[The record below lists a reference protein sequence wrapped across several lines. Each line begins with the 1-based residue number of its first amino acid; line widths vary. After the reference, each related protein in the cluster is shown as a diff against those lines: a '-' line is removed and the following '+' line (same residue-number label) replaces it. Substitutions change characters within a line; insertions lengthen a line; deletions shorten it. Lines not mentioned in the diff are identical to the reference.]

1 MEKKF
6 QPTLFQGDSLA
17 NLSPL
22 QEKEKEQKMI
32 AISGHKCY
40 ELLPKSNQDGLLGK
54 MCKALLTSTT
64 AWYSDRSKL
73 IWKHKVS
80 KSNVLLFQLQASVLG
95 TKETESGLSDVMYP
109 TPTVGCE
116 VGGEQSKRV
125 ERTKSGGFILRKKN
139 KPQNTFGAK
148 LSDAM
153 LYLEK
158 KKQYP
163 TPTARDWKCGTKKIP
178 PCTGKT
184 RGDTLVNSLVREKKN
199 LGGKLNP
206 NFVEFLMGYNTDWTK
221 IEQTESKVLETQSS
235 LKSQEKLDLPS
246 LKQKKM
252 YRTPTAMDIGENSFV
267 YAAKILKGKTL
278 RKSKEVVQKT
288 LSIDVAINYLKEN
301 PHLIDQYDKAFI
313 VRPNLPKK
321 EDFLNYIKS
330 NTTIKKLSEN
340 TDIPKTKIEHW
351 FRKDNC
357 FSYPSIIDWNKIKPY
372 LKEIKFN
379 DEMTYEKNEDWIES

>member
-1 MEKKF
+1 
-6 QPTLFQGDSLA
+6 
-17 NLSPL
+17 
-22 QEKEKEQKMI
+22 
-32 AISGHKCY
+32 
-40 ELLPKSNQDGLLGK
+40 
-54 MCKALLTSTT
+54 
-64 AWYSDRSKL
+64 
-73 IWKHKVS
+73 
-80 KSNVLLFQLQASVLG
+80 
-95 TKETESGLSDVMYP
+95 
-109 TPTVGCE
+109 
-116 VGGEQSKRV
+116 
-125 ERTKSGGFILRKKN
+125 
-139 KPQNTFGAK
+139 
-148 LSDAM
+148 
-153 LYLEK
+153 
-158 KKQYP
+158 
-163 TPTARDWKCGTKKIP
+163 
-178 PCTGKT
+178 
-184 RGDTLVNSLVREKKN
+184 
-199 LGGKLNP
+199 
-206 NFVEFLMGYNTDWTK
+206 
-221 IEQTESKVLETQSS
+221 
-235 LKSQEKLDLPS
+235 
-246 LKQKKM
+246 M